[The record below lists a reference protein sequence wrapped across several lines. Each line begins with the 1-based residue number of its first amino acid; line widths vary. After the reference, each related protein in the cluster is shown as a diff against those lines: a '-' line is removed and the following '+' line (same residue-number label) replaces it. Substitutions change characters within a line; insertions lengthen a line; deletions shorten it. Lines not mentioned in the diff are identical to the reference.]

1 MGEREDRSPQL
12 CHRTRFVLLR
22 RLLILAGLVALLLPA
37 APVAAQDG
45 ADIIRGRVTGPDGAP
60 ILGVIVTATSVS
72 GNVSRRART
81 GNDGRFTIAF
91 PGGDGDYFV
100 SYQAIGYAPRRFQVK
115 RTADQEILVADARLA
130 IAAQQLDTVQIAGE
144 RNRVNRNQNPAD
156 ISGTERNVNASALSA
171 EQQGDLAAMAA
182 SLPGVQFIPGA
193 DGDPSGFSVF
203 GLTADQNST
212 TINGLNSDATN
223 LPRDAAISSSLV
235 TSPYDVSRGGFSGG
249 QFNIRSRSGSNY
261 LARSSSLNLDSPT
274 LQWTD
279 PAGRALGQEYS
290 NASLG
295 GGISGPIKFDESF
308 YNISVQAGRRANDL
322 QTLLNTSALGL
333 QTSGIAQDSVTRLLS
348 LLSAA
353 GIPATVRGIPADRTN
368 DNLLVFGSLDWAP
381 TSSLSGVAY
390 NIAFTGNVTKQ
401 SPVSNL
407 SNQLPAYSGERTS
420 FSGGISGRHTNF
432 YGVFLSETSV
442 GASVSSNDAD
452 PYLALPAGTVRI
464 NSTFADGTSGVTNIA
479 FGGSPNLSTTQGSS
493 TLSFR
498 NQLSWFSLNNRHRLK
513 STLELRRD
521 GYSTDQTV
529 NSLGSFRFN
538 SLADLE
544 ANAPVSFTRVLQDRS
559 RSGSQW
565 IAGASIGD
573 AWRKSNDFQLQ
584 YGVRVDANRFDDR
597 PDYNPAVTAAF
608 GVRNDALPNKVLVS
622 PRVGFS
628 WTYGTAPQIS
638 GFEGAVRGPR
648 AVVRGGVGVFQN
660 SPQARLTSGAID
672 NTGLPGSSQNLACTG
687 SAVPVPDWATYGL
700 DLSSIPTLCAN
711 GTTGTPFNNTTP
723 NVTLFA
729 DDYQLQRS
737 IRSNLQWSGSILD
750 NRFTTTAEITYSMN
764 QKQPGAVDLN
774 FNPLQ
779 RFALAEEG
787 GRPVYALASS
797 ITPATGTVAP
807 GAARLSPQFARVSQ
821 QRSDL
826 AGESRQFSLRLSP
839 SRFSTNLT
847 WNASYV
853 YTNVIEQ
860 VRGFQNTAG
869 NPLLVEWARGAFDS
883 RHQLSYNLGYNF
895 GDMVRVNW
903 SGSFRSGRP
912 YTPVVSGDVNGDGYT
927 NDRAFVFDPATATD
941 PALASAM
948 SALLSSTSEGARKCL
963 RAQLGELAARNSC
976 EAPWTQS
983 AVLSISLNPLK
994 FRLPQRATLS
1004 FSVSNPLGAADLL
1017 LHGEGKIKGWGQ
1029 QRVPDAT
1036 LLYVRGFDAG
1046 NQRFLYDVN
1055 PRFGNTDQQLS
1066 AIRAPVTITAQ
1077 IRFDLG
1083 PTRERQLLI
1092 QSLDRGRIHQGSKAP
1107 EAQLKAMYGSAG
1119 LPNPMATILRSADT
1133 LNLTTEQADSLATW
1147 NRWYLV
1153 RLDSIWSPLVK
1164 ELAALPNAYDRD
1176 AVFAKYT
1183 KARQGSVDLLTG
1195 LSVRMNALLT
1205 KEQIRKLPQFIAV
1218 YLDKRYLAS
1227 IRNGTAGSGFGLP
1240 GGFDVGA
1247 IRGGGGVFI
1256 AR

>member
-1 MGEREDRSPQL
+1 VS
-12 CHRTRFVLLR
+12 LR
-22 RLLILAGLVALLLPA
+22 RAVVLIALLLASLTPGA
-37 APVAAQDG
+37 VAAQDGG
-45 ADIIRGRVTGPDGAP
+45 ADIIRGRVTGPDNLP

-115 RTADQEILVADARLA
+115 RTADQEILLADAKLSM
-130 IAAQQLDTVQIAGE
+130 AAQNLDTVQIAGE

-212 TINGLNSDATN
+212 TINGLSSDATN
-223 LPRDAAISSSLV
+223 LPRDASITSSLV

-261 LARSSSLNLDSPT
+261 LTRSSSLNFDNPM

-290 NASLG
+290 NASLSG
-295 GGISGPIKFDESF
+295 GLSGPIKFDESF
-308 YNISVQAGRRANDL
+308 YNISLQAGRRANDL

-333 QTSGIAQDSVTRLLS
+333 QTSGIAQDSVARLLS
-348 LLSAA
+348 ILSAA
-353 GIPATVRGIPADRTN
+353 SVPANVRGIPGDRTN
-368 DNLLVFGSLDWAP
+368 DQLLLFGSLDWAP

-390 NIAFTGNVTKQ
+390 NIAFNGNVSK
-401 SPVSNL
+401 SAPVSNL
-407 SNQLPAYSGERTS
+407 ANSLPSYSGERTN
-420 FSGGISGRHTNF
+420 FSGGVQARHTNF

-442 GASVSSNDAD
+442 GASTSKNDSD
-452 PYLALPAGTVRI
+452 PYLTLPAGTVRI
-464 NSTFADGTSGVTNIA
+464 NSDFADGSSGVTNIA
-479 FGGSPNLSTTQGSS
+479 FGGSPNLSTTQS
-493 TLSFR
+493 TNTISFR

-521 GYSTDQTV
+521 GYGTDQTV
-529 NSLGSFRFN
+529 NNLGTFRFN
-538 SLADLE
+538 SLAELE
-544 ANAPVSFTRVLQDRS
+544 AGTPVSFTRSLRDRT

-565 IAGASIGD
+565 IAGVSLGD
-573 AWRKSNDFQLQ
+573 AWRKSSDFQLQ
-584 YGVRVDANRFDDR
+584 YGVRLDANKFDDR
-597 PDYNPAVTAAF
+597 PAFNPVVESTF
-608 GVRNDALPNKVLVS
+608 GVRNDELPNRVFVS

-660 SPQARLTSGAID
+660 SPQARLTSNAID
-672 NTGLPGSSQNLACTG
+672 NTGLPGSTQNLACTG
-687 SAVPVPDWATYGL
+687 SAAPIPDWATYGL
-700 DLSSIPTLCAN
+700 DLSTIPVLCAN
-711 GTTGTPFNNTTP
+711 GSSGTPFNNTTP

-737 IRSNLQWSGSILD
+737 VRSNLQWNGPILD
-750 NRFTTTAEITYSMN
+750 NRFTATAEVTWSFN
-764 QKQPGAVDLN
+764 QNQPGAVDLN
-774 FNPLQ
+774 FNPVQ

-787 GRPVYALASS
+787 GRPVYALESS
-797 ITPATGTVAP
+797 ITPATGVVAP
-807 GAARLSPQFARVSQ
+807 GAARLSSQFARVSE

-826 AGESRQFSLRLSP
+826 VGESRQFSLRISP

-853 YTNVIEQ
+853 YSNVIEQ
-860 VRGFQNTAG
+860 VRGFQNTAS

-883 RHQLSYNLGYNF
+883 RHQISYNLGYNF
-895 GDMVRVNW
+895 GDVVRMNW

-912 YTPVVSGDVNGDGYT
+912 YTPVVGGDVNGDGYS

-941 PALASAM
+941 PTVAAAM
-948 SALLSSTSEGARKCL
+948 QSLLSSSRGEAKRCL
-963 RAQLGELAARNSC
+963 ESQLGALAGRNSC

-994 FRLPQRATLS
+994 IGLPQRASLS
-1004 FSVSNPLGAADLL
+1004 FNIANPLGAADLI
-1017 LHGEGKIKGWGQ
+1017 LHGEGGIKGWGQ
-1029 QRVPDAT
+1029 AKTPDPT
-1036 LLYVRGFDAG
+1036 LLYVRGFDSP
-1046 NQRFLYDVN
+1046 NQRFLYTVN
-1055 PRFGNTDQQLS
+1055 DRFGNSSPQLS
-1066 AIRAPVTITAQ
+1066 AIRSPVTITAQ
-1077 IRFDLG
+1077 LRWDLA

-1092 QSLDRGRIHQGSKAP
+1092 QALDRGRIHQGSKAP
-1107 EAQLKAMYGSAG
+1107 EGQLRAMYGSAG
-1119 LPNPMATILRSADT
+1119 LPNPMATILRQADT
-1133 LNLTTEQADSLATW
+1133 LELTTPQADSLATM
-1147 NRWYLV
+1147 NRWYL
-1153 RLDSIWSPLVK
+1153 LQLNQIWTPVVK
-1164 ELAALPNAYDRD
+1164 ELAELPNAYDRD
-1176 AVFAKYT
+1176 AVYSKYT
-1183 KARQGSVDLLTG
+1183 KARQASVDLLIA
-1195 LSVRMNALLT
+1195 LSPRLNALLS
-1205 KEQIRKLPQFIAV
+1205 KEQLRKLPQFIAV

-1227 IRNGTAGSGFGLP
+1227 VRNGTAGSGFGLP

-1247 IRGGGGVFI
+1247 IRGGGTFI